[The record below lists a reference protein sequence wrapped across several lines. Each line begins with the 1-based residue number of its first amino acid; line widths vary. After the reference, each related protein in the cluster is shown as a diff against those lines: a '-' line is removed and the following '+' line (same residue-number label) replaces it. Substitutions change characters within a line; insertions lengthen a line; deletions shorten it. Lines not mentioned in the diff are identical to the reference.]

1 MNQLDVAV
9 AGCDALSTLALFL
22 VDVQFF
28 PPASGRKTRVHFKK
42 KKEEKRRK
50 KKNCFMRLGVRDNLS
65 DHPPT
70 PWQDKGGSRVAI
82 IRTQCRTRCCFC
94 AVPPLHRNCSA
105 LCLPCGQTGG
115 GFDCAVCLT
124 ATLIRSSQKAALQLL
139 HSITNTRVQISN
151 APPPPFL
158 PFCKFKRH
166 WRHDGTCWLWD
177 LIRVIVLV
185 GFYLA
190 VQIAFVIAYL

>member
-9 AGCDALSTLALFL
+9 AGCDALRTLAVFL
-22 VDVQFF
+22 VDVQVFS
-28 PPASGRKTRVHFKK
+28 PPLAERHARTLKK
-42 KKEEKRRK
+42 RK

-124 ATLIRSSQKAALQLL
+124 ATLIWSSQKAALQLL

-151 APPPPFL
+151 AHPPHPSFFTIL
-158 PFCKFKRH
+158 
-166 WRHDGTCWLWD
+166 
-177 LIRVIVLV
+177 
-185 GFYLA
+185 
-190 VQIAFVIAYL
+190 